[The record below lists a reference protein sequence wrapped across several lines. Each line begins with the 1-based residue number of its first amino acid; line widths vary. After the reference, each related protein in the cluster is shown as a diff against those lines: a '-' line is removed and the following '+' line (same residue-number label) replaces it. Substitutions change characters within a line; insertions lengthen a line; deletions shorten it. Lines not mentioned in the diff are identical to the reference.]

1 MLGGKEMNN
10 IKEKLKELTNRS
22 DDEVTIIDEIL
33 NNHFIVG
40 RNNKEKIVAD
50 FKEKLNLTDEEADNL
65 YNQCSE
71 IIVKGIF
78 KRK

>member
-1 MLGGKEMNN
+1 MNN
-10 IKEKLKELTNRS
+10 IKDKLKEVTNLS
-22 DDEVTIIDEIL
+22 DEKVTIIDEIL
-33 NNHFIVG
+33 NNHFIIG
-40 RNNKEKIVAD
+40 KNNKEKIIAD

-78 KRK
+78 NKQ

>member
-1 MLGGKEMNN
+1 MNN

-22 DDEVTIIDEIL
+22 DEEIAIIDEIL
-33 NNHFIVG
+33 NNHFVVG
-40 RNNKEKIVAD
+40 KNNKEKIIAD
-50 FKEKLNLTDEEADNL
+50 FKEKLKISDEEADNL

-71 IIVKGIF
+71 VIVKGIF

>member
-1 MLGGKEMNN
+1 MNN
-10 IKEKLKELTNRS
+10 IKDKLKEITKRN
-22 DDEVTIIDEIL
+22 DEEIAIIDEIL
-33 NNHFIVG
+33 NNHFVIG
-40 RNNKEKIVAD
+40 RHNKEKIIAD
-50 FKEKLNLTDEEADNL
+50 FKEKLNLNDEEADNL

>member
-1 MLGGKEMNN
+1 MNN

-22 DDEVTIIDEIL
+22 DDEINIIDEIL
-33 NNHFIVG
+33 NSNFIVG
-40 RNNKEKIVAD
+40 RNNKERIIAD
-50 FKEKLNLTDEEADNL
+50 FKEKLNLNNEDADNL

>member
-1 MLGGKEMNN
+1 MNN

-22 DDEVTIIDEIL
+22 DEEIAIIDEIL
-33 NNHFIVG
+33 NNHFVVG
-40 RNNKEKIVAD
+40 KNNKEKIIVD
-50 FKEKLNLTDEEADNL
+50 FKEKLKISDEEADNL

-71 IIVKGIF
+71 VIVKGIF

>member
-1 MLGGKEMNN
+1 MNN
-10 IKEKLKELTNRS
+10 IKEKLKELTQKS
-22 DDEVTIIDEIL
+22 DEEIVIIDEIL
-33 NNHFIVG
+33 NEHFIIG
-40 RNNKEKIVAD
+40 RNNKEKIIAD
-50 FKEKLNLTDEEADNL
+50 FKDKLNINDNEADVL

>member
-1 MLGGKEMNN
+1 MNN

-22 DDEVTIIDEIL
+22 DEEIVIIDEIL
-33 NNHFIVG
+33 NNHFVIG
-40 RNNKEKIVAD
+40 KNNKEKIIAD
-50 FKEKLNLTDEEADNL
+50 FKEKLKITDDEADNL

-71 IIVKGIF
+71 IIIKGIF

>member
-1 MLGGKEMNN
+1 MNN
-10 IKEKLKELTNRS
+10 IKEKLKEVTKRS
-22 DDEVTIIDEIL
+22 DEEVAIIDDIL
-33 NNHFIVG
+33 NSHFVIG
-40 RNNKEKIVAD
+40 KNNKEKIIAD
-50 FKEKLNLTDEEADNL
+50 FKEKLNINYEEADNL

>member
-1 MLGGKEMNN
+1 MNN

-22 DDEVTIIDEIL
+22 DEEIVIIDEIL
-33 NNHFIVG
+33 NNHFVIG
-40 RNNKEKIVAD
+40 KNNKEKIIAD
-50 FKEKLNLTDEEADNL
+50 FKEKFKITDDEADNL

-71 IIVKGIF
+71 IIIKGIF

>member
-1 MLGGKEMNN
+1 MND
-10 IKEKLKELTNRS
+10 I
-22 DDEVTIIDEIL
+22 
-33 NNHFIVG
+33 
-40 RNNKEKIVAD
+40 
-50 FKEKLNLTDEEADNL
+50 KEKLNLNDEDADNL

>member
-1 MLGGKEMNN
+1 MNN
-10 IKEKLKELTNRS
+10 IKEKLKKLTNRS
-22 DDEVTIIDEIL
+22 DDEIAIIDEIL

-40 RNNKEKIVAD
+40 KNNKKKIVED
-50 FKEKLNLTDEEADNL
+50 FKANLNLTDNEADNL

-78 KRK
+78 KRD

>member
-1 MLGGKEMNN
+1 MNN

-65 YNQCSE
+65 YNKCSE

>member
-1 MLGGKEMNN
+1 MNN
-10 IKEKLKELTNRS
+10 IKDKLKELTNLS
-22 DDEVTIIDEIL
+22 DEQVNIIDEIL
-33 NNHFIVG
+33 NNHFIIG
-40 RNNKEKIVAD
+40 KNNKEKIIPD

-78 KRK
+78 KKQ

>member
-1 MLGGKEMNN
+1 MNN

-22 DDEVTIIDEIL
+22 DEEIANIDEIL
-33 NNHFIVG
+33 NNHFVVG
-40 RNNKEKIVAD
+40 KNNKEKIIAD
-50 FKEKLNLTDEEADNL
+50 LKEKLKISDDEADNL

>member
-1 MLGGKEMNN
+1 MNN

-22 DDEVTIIDEIL
+22 DEEIVIIDETL
-33 NNHFIVG
+33 NNHFVIG
-40 RNNKEKIVAD
+40 KNNKKKIIAD
-50 FKEKLNLTDEEADNL
+50 FKEKLKITEEEADNL

-71 IIVKGIF
+71 IIIKGIF

>member
-1 MLGGKEMNN
+1 MNN

-22 DDEVTIIDEIL
+22 DEEIVIIDEIL
-33 NNHFIVG
+33 NNHFVIG
-40 RNNKEKIVAD
+40 KNNKEKIIVD
-50 FKEKLNLTDEEADNL
+50 FKEKLKITDDEADNL

-71 IIVKGIF
+71 IIIKGIF

>member
-1 MLGGKEMNN
+1 MNN

-22 DDEVTIIDEIL
+22 DEEISIIDEIL
-33 NNHFIVG
+33 NNHFIIG
-40 RNNKEKIVAD
+40 HNNKKKIIAD
-50 FKEKLNLTDEEADNL
+50 FKEKLKITDNEANVL

>member
-1 MLGGKEMNN
+1 MKS

-22 DDEVTIIDEIL
+22 DEEIAIIDEIL
-33 NNHFIVG
+33 NNHFVVG
-40 RNNKEKIVAD
+40 KNNKEKIIAD
-50 FKEKLNLTDEEADNL
+50 LKEKLKISDDEANNL

>member
-1 MLGGKEMNN
+1 MKD
-10 IKEKLKELTNRS
+10 IKEKLKELTKRS
-22 DDEVTIIDEIL
+22 DDEISIIDEIL
-33 NNHFIVG
+33 NNHFVIG
-40 RNNKEKIVAD
+40 KNNKQKIMAD
-50 FKEKLNLTDEEADNL
+50 FKEKLSINNEEADDL

>member
-1 MLGGKEMNN
+1 MNN
-10 IKEKLKELTNRS
+10 IKNKLKELINRS
-22 DDEVTIIDEIL
+22 YEEVTIIDEIL
-33 NNHFIVG
+33 NSHVIIG
-40 RNNKEKIVAD
+40 KNNKEKIIAD
-50 FKEKLNLTDEEADNL
+50 FKSKLNITEEEADEL

>member
-1 MLGGKEMNN
+1 MNN

-22 DDEVTIIDEIL
+22 DDEINIIDEIL
-33 NNHFIVG
+33 NSHFIVG
-40 RNNKEKIVAD
+40 RNNKEKITAD
-50 FKEKLNLTDEEADNL
+50 FKEKLNLDNEDADKL

>member
-1 MLGGKEMNN
+1 MNN

-22 DDEVTIIDEIL
+22 DEEVTIIDEIL

-40 RNNKEKIVAD
+40 KNNKEKIVAD
-50 FKEKLNLTDEEADNL
+50 FKEKLNLNDEEADNL
-65 YNQCSE
+65 YNHCSE
-71 IIVKGIF
+71 LIVEGIF